1 MKRLF
6 TSAVVVLMLSSC
18 THDPINPD
26 PNPGPDPSHSCHP
39 DTVYFVNEVLPL
51 FTANCASSGC
61 HGDSNPADGLS
72 LTTYDGI
79 MDEVKAG
86 NPNNSEVYEV
96 LFETGN
102 KQMPPPPAAPLD
114 SLSKWK
120 IYTWIAQG
128 AQNNSCSD
136 CDTTSGSFS
145 QTILPIIQS
154 QCQSCHSSG
163 NASGGVV
170 LSDHAHVVAAV
181 NNSGLVAAIHRMNN
195 SPMPPAASLSDCEL
209 AQFDKWITDGMPN
222 N

>member
-6 TSAVVVLMLSSC
+6 TSAVAVLMLSAC

-26 PNPGPDPSHSCHP
+26 PNRGPDPSHSCHP

-79 MDEVKAG
+79 MDEVKSG

-102 KQMPPPPAAPLD
+102 DQMPPPPAAPLD
-114 SLSKWK
+114 SLSIWK

-128 AQNNSCSD
+128 ALNNSCNE
-136 CDTTSGSFS
+136 CDSNSVTFRAS
-145 QTILPIIQS
+145 ILPTIQA
-154 QCQSCHSSG
+154 QCQSCHNAG
-163 NASGGVV
+163 NASGGVN
-170 LSDHAHVVAAV
+170 LDGHGNVVNAV
-181 NNSGLVAAIHRMNN
+181 NNSGLMAAINRI
-195 SPMPPAASLSDCEL
+195 SKPMPPAASLSDCEL
-209 AQFDKWITDGMPN
+209 AKFDKWIADGMPN